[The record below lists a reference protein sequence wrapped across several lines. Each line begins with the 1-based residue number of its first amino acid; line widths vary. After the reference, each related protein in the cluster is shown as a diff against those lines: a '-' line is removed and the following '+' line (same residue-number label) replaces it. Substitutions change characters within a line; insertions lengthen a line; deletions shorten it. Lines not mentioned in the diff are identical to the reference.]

1 MDSKEGNSKR
11 GRKMKQNILANLP
24 KSTKYPI
31 TLSAVLALS
40 LYANAQAT
48 DITNS
53 VYELQGKQDESG
65 GTFSVGSTRTWSTA
79 GADFTQSY
87 KNGTLIFGNNSQS
100 PKTDSNIWFGGTDWQ
115 SGLVGYI
122 KTKFEA
128 KDIYLTG
135 TIGSGNAWATGGGA
149 ELKFDASN
157 SFKAESLDL
166 KFNHAGLQ
174 YSNFFVSA
182 TDINI
187 KNSQLNARSDG
198 FKMHLTSNSGDITFD
213 SSNANF
219 GGELVITSGKNINLT
234 GNSSLTSRGNV
245 IRLKAENGS
254 ITGNRNLSFS
264 SGTPI
269 YVGVIE
275 ILAKDKIE
283 LGTAKLQVNASA
295 LVGSMDGRIEVKSE
309 NGDITFDKLE
319 LVGNNGISAFGTYA
333 HIKAGGSISVKTKGA
348 IYSNRGIN
356 NSTDTAGRFT
366 TTIEAGKDIT
376 LNNTNISLLN
386 QLAGIGAPDSMKLI
400 AGGNLTHSGTISF
413 LTNQQT
419 WEGAMLDIS
428 GVKGSAKLGNI
439 IGSAFYLNAN
449 KTFSADSITINPRQT
464 NGGFY
469 GTGTQIWTKENGKYT
484 FKNINLGECG
494 LTPWGHCE
502 VANTA
507 RLSFFGTSGT
517 DTNSA
522 GGSGTNSF
530 VKGST
535 LTIEN
540 LSLGTMAG
548 LYASNIQTTNVK
560 NISMSNL
567 STAVFHN
574 LTLARF
580 NNKGELDE
588 NGQEYGHITMD
599 ATSQIQVKSRA
610 YETNTKP
617 TPGKVTLNVDASD
630 SKPFLSIAYAGKN
643 LENLNIQAGKTYRFI
658 DAGEIEYK
666 LKSGGSTDTFHC
678 TDNEEKCN
686 TIKDKINIYEGGSS
700 DSTKKL
706 GIFTGSSWTLEAN
719 YIRFEKVADYS
730 TIGIKA
736 VAIDYKNPYDI
747 DDIRYYIW
755 QKGGDE
761 AVERIGGISKG
772 AHNKQTTQTRTNIVL
787 KQVVM
792 KNDKDEDVT
801 VDVAVKETESV
812 YRVCKENGKC
822 EDYAEKRFDEKYMN
836 DERKTNL
843 TDADKVNA
851 VEKKVTHLES
861 DIFKWFN
868 VLVLETRGITQTMGD
883 MLNLS
888 LTEIERAAK
897 QLNNTLGQLVSTE
910 RKSNAATAV
919 RFASDLA
926 KAQRLVKLARI
937 DNDEQEYRFANLLSQ
952 KRYAASGGI
961 RSDAGGDFGFLY
973 KFSNRHEFYN
983 NLWANALGSATFTD
997 GGYGTLY
1004 GANVGYDRFV
1014 PVGEGGLIIGLVAS
1028 YGYGSYKA
1036 DLLKNQSHNVNAGI
1050 YSRSIFG
1057 NNEVDINISYTIGIN
1072 DETLDGRENEWLK
1085 VLNQNYSYNTHT
1097 INANASYGYIFSTQ
1111 SSGFVFKPSLGM
1123 SFYHIFTGGINPE
1136 EIMKADNSQTK
1147 INNLATNTQDVERD
1161 LIALN
1166 LSLETRQYLS
1176 KGSYWFV
1183 NVGAQRDMFISGSN
1197 IYQVI
1202 FAGVKDAYDSIP
1214 YTKSDNLNTFA
1225 LASAGGEVQLGR
1237 RMFVNFSLG
1246 GKYGLS
1252 YKDIGVQA
1260 NLGSRIVF

>member
-1 MDSKEGNSKR
+1 
-11 GRKMKQNILANLP
+11 MKQNILANLS
-24 KSTKYPI
+24 KSTKSPI

-53 VYELQGKQDESG
+53 VYELQGKQDESS

-87 KNGTLIFGNNSQS
+87 KNGTLIFGNTSQS

-135 TIGSGNAWATGGGA
+135 TIGAGNAWSTGGGA

-182 TDINI
+182 KDINI

-198 FKMHLTSNSGDITFD
+198 FKMHLTSSGGDITFD
-213 SSNANF
+213 NSNANF

-254 ITGNRNLSFS
+254 ITGNGNLSFS

-309 NGDITFDKLE
+309 QGDITFDKLE

-333 HIKAGGSISVKTKGA
+333 HIKAGGSISVNTNGA

-376 LNNTNISLLN
+376 LNNTDIFLLN

-400 AGGNLTHSGTISF
+400 AGGSLTHSGTISF

-469 GTGTQIWTKENGKYT
+469 GTGTQIWTKENGSYT
-484 FKNINLGECG
+484 FKDINLGECG

-507 RLSFFGTSGT
+507 RLSFFGTNGT
-517 DTNSA
+517 DTNGA

-574 LTLARF
+574 LTL
-580 NNKGELDE
+580 
-588 NGQEYGHITMD
+588 QEGGHITMD

-610 YETNTKP
+610 YEANATP
-617 TPGKVTLNVDASD
+617 TLGKVTLNVSNTQDN
-630 SKPFLSIAYAGKN
+630 KPFLSIAYAGKN

-678 TDNEEKCN
+678 TDNKEKCN
-686 TIKDKINIYEGGSS
+686 TIKNMVGVYAGGA
-700 DSTKKL
+700 DSTRLDVGFGEDGILRSASL
-706 GIFTGSSWTLEAN
+706 GLQ
-719 YIRFEKVADYS
+719 FEKVADYS

-736 VAIDYKNPYDI
+736 TAIDYKNPYDI

-772 AHNKQTTQTRTNIVL
+772 AHTTQTTQTRLNSTISQNKDSQEITT
-787 KQVVM
+787 
-792 KNDKDEDVT
+792 NDKIYT
-801 VDVAVKETESV
+801 I
-812 YRVCKENGKC
+812 NGKGDFTQS
-822 EDYAEKRFDEKYMN
+822 ELSSNTTLTEAEKKS
-836 DERKTNL
+836 
-843 TDADKVNA
+843 A
-851 VEKKVTHLES
+851 VEKKVTHIES

-868 VLVLETRGITQTMGD
+868 VLALHQRGVAWTAVNVIDRDLGFFEDT
-883 MLNLS
+883 
-888 LTEIERAAK
+888 AK
-897 QLNNTLGQLVSTE
+897 QLENTLGQLVSTE

-1014 PVGEGGLIIGLVAS
+1014 PVGDGGLIVGLVAS

-1050 YSRSIFG
+1050 YSRSIFA
-1057 NNEVDINISYTIGIN
+1057 NNEIDINVGYTIGMN
-1072 DETLDGRENEWLK
+1072 SEDLYTRSNVWLSSLDQSYK
-1085 VLNQNYSYNTHT
+1085 YNTHT

-1123 SFYHIFTGGINPE
+1123 SFYHIFTGALEADSKQIPS
-1136 EIMKADNSQTK
+1136 ADNPNAPAQ
-1147 INNLATNTQDVERD
+1147 NLAVQSPEISRN
-1161 LIALN
+1161 LFALN
-1166 LSLETRQYLS
+1166 LALETRQYLS

-1183 NVGAQRDMFISGSN
+1183 NVGAQRDMFITGGD
-1197 IYQVI
+1197 ILQVR
-1202 FAGVKDAYDSIP
+1202 FVGEESLNYK
-1214 YTKSDNLNTFA
+1214 KSDNLNTFA

>member
-1 MDSKEGNSKR
+1 
-11 GRKMKQNILANLP
+11 MKQTIQLRQSNLP
-24 KSTKYPI
+24 KSIKSPI
-31 TLSAVLALS
+31 TLSVALALT

-53 VYELQGKQDESG
+53 VYELQGKQDESS
-65 GTFSVGSTRTWSTA
+65 GTFSVASTRTWSTA

-87 KNGTLIFGNNSQS
+87 KNGTLIFGNTSQS
-100 PKTDSNIWFGGTDWQ
+100 PKTDSNIWFGGTGWQ

-182 TDINI
+182 KDINI

-198 FKMHLTSNSGDITFD
+198 FKMHLTSSSGDINFD
-213 SSNANF
+213 TSNANF

-254 ITGNRNLSFS
+254 ITGNGNLFFS

-283 LGTAKLQVNASA
+283 LGTAELQVNASA

-309 NGDITFDKLE
+309 QGDITFDKLK

-333 HIKAGGSISVKTKGA
+333 HIKAGGSISVKTEGA

-366 TTIEAGKDIT
+366 TTIEAGKDIN
-376 LNNTNISLLN
+376 LNNTNIFLLN

-400 AGGNLTHSGTISF
+400 AGGSLTHSGTISF
-413 LTNQQT
+413 LTKQQT

-449 KTFSADSITINPRQT
+449 KNFSADSITIDARQT

-469 GTGTQIWTKENGKYT
+469 GTGTQIWTKEDGKYT
-484 FKNINLGECG
+484 FRDINLSECG

-517 DTNSA
+517 DTNGA

-535 LTIEN
+535 LTMEN
-540 LSLGTMAG
+540 LNLGTMAG

-574 LTLARF
+574 LTL
-580 NNKGELDE
+580 
-588 NGQEYGHITMD
+588 QEGGHITMD

-610 YETNTKP
+610 YETNATP
-617 TPGKVTLNVDASD
+617 TLGKVTLNVDNASN

-666 LKSGGSTDTFHC
+666 LKSGNSTETFHC
-678 TDNEEKCN
+678 SENKEKCN
-686 TIKDKINIYEGGSS
+686 TIKNMIGVYADGA
-700 DSTKKL
+700 DSTRLDVGFGEDGILRSATL
-706 GIFTGSSWTLEAN
+706 GLQ
-719 YIRFEKVADYS
+719 FEKIADYS

-736 VAIDYKNPYDI
+736 TAIDYKNPYDI

-772 AHNKQTTQTRTNIVL
+772 AHTTQTTQTRLSSTTAQNKDSQETTI
-787 KQVVM
+787 
-792 KNDKDEDVT
+792 NDKIYT
-801 VDVAVKETESV
+801 IS
-812 YRVCKENGKC
+812 GKGDFTQS
-822 EDYAEKRFDEKYMN
+822 ELSSN
-836 DERKTNL
+836 TNL
-843 TDADKVNA
+843 TEAEKKSA

-868 VLVLETRGITQTMGD
+868 VLALHQKGVAWTAVNVINE
-883 MLNLS
+883 S
-888 LTEIERAAK
+888 LGFFEDTAK
-897 QLNNTLGQLVSTE
+897 QLENTLGQLVSTE

-1014 PVGEGGLIIGLVAS
+1014 PVGDGGLIVGLVAS

-1050 YSRSIFG
+1050 YSRSIFA
-1057 NNEVDINISYTIGIN
+1057 NNEIDINVGYTIGMNSEDLYTRNNIWLSS
-1072 DETLDGRENEWLK
+1072 LDQSYK
-1085 VLNQNYSYNTHT
+1085 YNTHT

-1123 SFYHIFTGGINPE
+1123 SFYHIFTGALE
-1136 EIMKADNSQTK
+1136 ADSKQVASADNPNAPAQ
-1147 INNLATNTQDVERD
+1147 NLAVQSPEISRN
-1161 LIALN
+1161 LFALN
-1166 LSLETRQYLS
+1166 LALETRQYLS

-1183 NVGAQRDMFISGSN
+1183 NVGAQRDMFITGGDVL
-1197 IYQVI
+1197 QVR
-1202 FAGVKDAYDSIP
+1202 FVGEDSLN
-1214 YTKSDNLNTFA
+1214 YRKSDNLNTFA

>member
-1 MDSKEGNSKR
+1 
-11 GRKMKQNILANLP
+11 MKQNILANLS
-24 KSTKYPI
+24 KSTKSPI

-53 VYELQGKQDESG
+53 VYELQGKQDESS

-87 KNGTLIFGNNSQS
+87 KNGTLIFGNTSQS

-135 TIGSGNAWATGGGA
+135 TIGAGNAWSTGGGA

-182 TDINI
+182 KDINI

-198 FKMHLTSNSGDITFD
+198 FKMHLTSSGGDITFD
-213 SSNANF
+213 NSNANF

-254 ITGNRNLSFS
+254 ITGNGNLSFS

-309 NGDITFDKLE
+309 QGDITFDKLE

-333 HIKAGGSISVKTKGA
+333 HIKAGGSISVNTNGA

-376 LNNTNISLLN
+376 LNNTDIFLLN

-400 AGGNLTHSGTISF
+400 AGGSLTHSGTISF

-469 GTGTQIWTKENGKYT
+469 GTGTQIWTKENGSYT
-484 FKNINLGECG
+484 FKDINLGECG

-507 RLSFFGTSGT
+507 RLSFFGTNGT
-517 DTNSA
+517 DTNGA

-574 LTLARF
+574 LTL
-580 NNKGELDE
+580 
-588 NGQEYGHITMD
+588 QEGGHITMD

-610 YETNTKP
+610 YETNITP

-666 LKSGGSTDTFHC
+666 LKSGGNTETFHC
-678 TDNEEKCN
+678 TDNKEKCN
-686 TIKDKINIYEGGSS
+686 TIKNMVGVYAGGA
-700 DSTKKL
+700 DSTRLDVGFGEDGILRSASL
-706 GIFTGSSWTLEAN
+706 GLQ
-719 YIRFEKVADYS
+719 FEKVADYS

-736 VAIDYKNPYDI
+736 TAIDYKNPYDI

-772 AHNKQTTQTRTNIVL
+772 AHTTQTTQTRLNSTISQNKDSQEITT
-787 KQVVM
+787 
-792 KNDKDEDVT
+792 NDKIYT
-801 VDVAVKETESV
+801 I
-812 YRVCKENGKC
+812 NGKGDFTQS
-822 EDYAEKRFDEKYMN
+822 ELSSNTTLTEAEKKS
-836 DERKTNL
+836 
-843 TDADKVNA
+843 A
-851 VEKKVTHLES
+851 VEKKVTHIES

-868 VLVLETRGITQTMGD
+868 VLALHQRGVAWTAVNVINEDLGFFEDT
-883 MLNLS
+883 
-888 LTEIERAAK
+888 AK
-897 QLNNTLGQLVSTE
+897 QLENTLGQLVSTE

-1014 PVGEGGLIIGLVAS
+1014 PVGEGGLIVGLVAS

-1050 YSRSIFG
+1050 YSRSIFA
-1057 NNEVDINISYTIGIN
+1057 NNEIDINVGYTIGMN
-1072 DETLDGRENEWLK
+1072 SEDLYTRNNVWLSSLDQSYK
-1085 VLNQNYSYNTHT
+1085 YNTHT

-1123 SFYHIFTGGINPE
+1123 SFYHIFTGALEADSKQIPS
-1136 EIMKADNSQTK
+1136 ADNPNAPAQ
-1147 INNLATNTQDVERD
+1147 NLAVQSPEISRN
-1161 LIALN
+1161 LFALN
-1166 LSLETRQYLS
+1166 LALETRQYLS

-1183 NVGAQRDMFISGSN
+1183 NVGAQRDMFITGGD
-1197 IYQVI
+1197 ILQVR
-1202 FAGVKDAYDSIP
+1202 FVGEESLNYK
-1214 YTKSDNLNTFA
+1214 KSDNLNTFA

>member
-1 MDSKEGNSKR
+1 
-11 GRKMKQNILANLP
+11 MKQTIQLRQSNLP
-24 KSTKYPI
+24 KSIKSPI
-31 TLSAVLALS
+31 TLSVALALT

-53 VYELQGKQDESG
+53 VYELQGKQDESS
-65 GTFSVGSTRTWSTA
+65 GTFSVASTRTWSTA

-87 KNGTLIFGNNSQS
+87 KNGTLIFGNTSQS
-100 PKTDSNIWFGGTDWQ
+100 PKTDSNIWFGGTGWQ

-182 TDINI
+182 KDINI

-198 FKMHLTSNSGDITFD
+198 FKMHLTSSSGDINFD
-213 SSNANF
+213 TSNANF

-254 ITGNRNLSFS
+254 ITGNGNLFFS

-283 LGTAKLQVNASA
+283 LGTAELQVNASA

-309 NGDITFDKLE
+309 QGDITFDKLK

-333 HIKAGGSISVKTKGA
+333 HIKAGGSISVKTEGA

-366 TTIEAGKDIT
+366 TTIEAGKDIN
-376 LNNTNISLLN
+376 LNNTNIFLLN

-400 AGGNLTHSGTISF
+400 AGGSLTHSGTISF
-413 LTNQQT
+413 LTKQQT

-449 KTFSADSITINPRQT
+449 KNFSADSITIDARQT

-469 GTGTQIWTKENGKYT
+469 GTGTQIWTKEDGKYT
-484 FKNINLGECG
+484 FRDINLSECG

-517 DTNSA
+517 DTNGA

-540 LSLGTMAG
+540 LNLGTMAG

-574 LTLARF
+574 LTL
-580 NNKGELDE
+580 
-588 NGQEYGHITMD
+588 QEGGHITMD

-610 YETNTKP
+610 YETNATP
-617 TPGKVTLNVDASD
+617 TLGKVTLNVDNASN

-666 LKSGGSTDTFHC
+666 LKSGNSTETFHC
-678 TDNEEKCN
+678 SENKEKCN
-686 TIKDKINIYEGGSS
+686 TIKNMIGVYADGA
-700 DSTKKL
+700 DSTRLDVGFGEDGILRSATL
-706 GIFTGSSWTLEAN
+706 GLQ
-719 YIRFEKVADYS
+719 FEKIADYS

-736 VAIDYKNPYDI
+736 TAIDYKNPYDI

-772 AHNKQTTQTRTNIVL
+772 AHTTQTTQTRLSSTTAQNKDSQETTI
-787 KQVVM
+787 
-792 KNDKDEDVT
+792 NDKIYT
-801 VDVAVKETESV
+801 IS
-812 YRVCKENGKC
+812 GKGDFTQS
-822 EDYAEKRFDEKYMN
+822 ELSSN
-836 DERKTNL
+836 TNL
-843 TDADKVNA
+843 TEAEKKSA

-868 VLVLETRGITQTMGD
+868 VLALHQKGVAWTAVNVINE
-883 MLNLS
+883 S
-888 LTEIERAAK
+888 LGFFEDTAK
-897 QLNNTLGQLVSTE
+897 QLENTLGQLVSTE

-1014 PVGEGGLIIGLVAS
+1014 PVGDGGLIVGLVAS

-1050 YSRSIFG
+1050 YSRSIFA
-1057 NNEVDINISYTIGIN
+1057 NNEIDINVGYTIGMNSEDLYTRNNIWLSS
-1072 DETLDGRENEWLK
+1072 LDQSYK
-1085 VLNQNYSYNTHT
+1085 YNTHT

-1123 SFYHIFTGGINPE
+1123 SFYHIFTGALE
-1136 EIMKADNSQTK
+1136 ADSKQVASADNPNAPAQ
-1147 INNLATNTQDVERD
+1147 NLAVQSPEISRN
-1161 LIALN
+1161 LFALN
-1166 LSLETRQYLS
+1166 LALETRQYLS

-1183 NVGAQRDMFISGSN
+1183 NVGAQRDMFITGGDVL
-1197 IYQVI
+1197 QVR
-1202 FAGVKDAYDSIP
+1202 FVGEDSLN
-1214 YTKSDNLNTFA
+1214 YRKSDNLNTFA

>member
-1 MDSKEGNSKR
+1 
-11 GRKMKQNILANLP
+11 MKQNILANLP
-24 KSTKYPI
+24 KSTKSPI

-53 VYELQGKQDESG
+53 VYELQGKQDESS

-87 KNGTLIFGNNSQS
+87 KNGTLIFGNTSQS

-135 TIGSGNAWATGGGA
+135 TIGAGNAWSTGGGA

-182 TDINI
+182 KDINI

-198 FKMHLTSNSGDITFD
+198 FKMHLTSSGGDITFD
-213 SSNANF
+213 NSNANF

-254 ITGNRNLSFS
+254 ITGNGNLSFS

-309 NGDITFDKLE
+309 QGDITFDKLE

-333 HIKAGGSISVKTKGA
+333 HIKAGGSISVNTNGA

-376 LNNTNISLLN
+376 LNNTDIFLLN

-400 AGGNLTHSGTISF
+400 AGGSLTHSGTISF

-469 GTGTQIWTKENGKYT
+469 GTGTQIWTKENGSYT
-484 FKNINLGECG
+484 FKDINLGECG

-507 RLSFFGTSGT
+507 RLSFFGTNGT
-517 DTNSA
+517 DTNGA

-574 LTLARF
+574 LTL
-580 NNKGELDE
+580 
-588 NGQEYGHITMD
+588 QEGGHITMD

-610 YETNTKP
+610 YEANATP
-617 TPGKVTLNVDASD
+617 TLGKVTLNVSNTQDN
-630 SKPFLSIAYAGKN
+630 KPFLSIAYAGKN

-678 TDNEEKCN
+678 TDNKEKCN
-686 TIKDKINIYEGGSS
+686 TIKNMVGVYAGGA
-700 DSTKKL
+700 DSTRLDVGFGEDGILRSASL
-706 GIFTGSSWTLEAN
+706 GLQ
-719 YIRFEKVADYS
+719 FEKVADYS

-736 VAIDYKNPYDI
+736 TAIDYKNPYDI

-772 AHNKQTTQTRTNIVL
+772 AHTTQTTQTRLNSTISQNKDSQEITT
-787 KQVVM
+787 
-792 KNDKDEDVT
+792 NDKIYT
-801 VDVAVKETESV
+801 I
-812 YRVCKENGKC
+812 NGKGDFTQS
-822 EDYAEKRFDEKYMN
+822 ELSSNTTLTEAEKKS
-836 DERKTNL
+836 
-843 TDADKVNA
+843 A
-851 VEKKVTHLES
+851 VEKKVTHIES

-868 VLVLETRGITQTMGD
+868 VLALHQRGVAWTAVNVIDRDLGFFEDT
-883 MLNLS
+883 
-888 LTEIERAAK
+888 AK
-897 QLNNTLGQLVSTE
+897 QLENTLGQLVSTE

-1014 PVGEGGLIIGLVAS
+1014 PVGDGGLIVGLVAS

-1050 YSRSIFG
+1050 YSRSIFA
-1057 NNEVDINISYTIGIN
+1057 NNEIDINVGYTIGMN
-1072 DETLDGRENEWLK
+1072 SEDLYTRNNVWLSSLDQSYK
-1085 VLNQNYSYNTHT
+1085 YNTHT

-1123 SFYHIFTGGINPE
+1123 SFYHIFTGALEADSKQIPS
-1136 EIMKADNSQTK
+1136 ADNPNAPAQ
-1147 INNLATNTQDVERD
+1147 NLAVQSPEISRN
-1161 LIALN
+1161 LFALN
-1166 LSLETRQYLS
+1166 LALETRQYLS

-1183 NVGAQRDMFISGSN
+1183 NVGAQRDMFITGGD
-1197 IYQVI
+1197 ILQVR
-1202 FAGVKDAYDSIP
+1202 FVGEESLNYK
-1214 YTKSDNLNTFA
+1214 KSDNLNTFA

>member
-1 MDSKEGNSKR
+1 
-11 GRKMKQNILANLP
+11 MKQTILAKLPNLS

-40 LYANAQAT
+40 LCANAQAT

-53 VYELQGKQDESG
+53 VYELQNKSNESS

-87 KNGTLIFGNNSQS
+87 KNGTLIFGNTSQS

-135 TIGSGNAWATGGGA
+135 TIGAGNAWATGGGA
-149 ELKFDASN
+149 ELNFNASN

-182 TDINI
+182 NDINI

-198 FKMHLTSNSGDITFD
+198 FKMHLSSSGGDITFD

-245 IRLKAENGS
+245 IRLKAQNGS
-254 ITGNRNLSFS
+254 ITGNGNLDFS

-283 LGTAKLQVNASA
+283 LGTAKLQVNASS

-309 NGDITFDKLE
+309 NGDIIFDKLE

-333 HIKAGGSISVKTKGA
+333 HIKAGGSISVKTNGA
-348 IYSNRGIN
+348 IYSNRGLN

-376 LNNTNISLLN
+376 LNNTDIFLLN

-400 AGGNLTHSGTISF
+400 AGGSLTHSGTISF

-449 KTFSADSITINPRQT
+449 KTLSADSITINARQT

-469 GTGTQIWTKENGKYT
+469 GTGTQIWTKEGGSYT
-484 FKNINLGECG
+484 FTNINLGECG
-494 LTPWGHCE
+494 LTPWNHCE
-502 VANTA
+502 IANTA

-517 DTNSA
+517 DTNGA

-548 LYASNIQTTNVK
+548 LYASNIQTTNIK

-574 LTLARF
+574 LTL
-580 NNKGELDE
+580 
-588 NGQEYGHITMD
+588 QEGGHITMD

-610 YETNTKP
+610 YEANATP

-630 SKPFLSIAYAGKN
+630 SKPFLSIAYAGSN

-666 LKSGGSTDTFHC
+666 LKSGSGGSGGGGDTPFHC
-678 TDNEEKCN
+678 GNGNDTTKCD

-700 DSTKKL
+700 DSANAL
-706 GIFTGSSWTLEAN
+706 GVFKGSNWTLEAN

-761 AVERIGGISKG
+761 AVAKIGGISKG
-772 AHNKQTTQTRTNIVL
+772 AHNKQTIQTRTNIIVE
-787 KQVVM
+787 
-792 KNDKDEDVT
+792 KNDKGEDI
-801 VDVAVKETESV
+801 AVKKTENV
-812 YRVCKENGKC
+812 YRVCKEGKC
-822 EDYAEKRFDEKYMN
+822 EDYANSRFNETYMN
-836 DERKTNL
+836 GERKTEL
-843 TDADKVNA
+843 EETDKVNA

-868 VLVLETRGITQTMGD
+868 VLALETRGITQTMGD

-888 LTEIERAAK
+888 LNEIERAAK

-1014 PVGEGGLIIGLVAS
+1014 PVGEGGLIVGLVAS

-1057 NNEVDINISYTIGIN
+1057 NNEVDINVSYTIGIN

-1202 FAGVKDAYDSIP
+1202 FAGVKDSYDSIP

>member
-1 MDSKEGNSKR
+1 
-11 GRKMKQNILANLP
+11 
-24 KSTKYPI
+24 
-31 TLSAVLALS
+31 
-40 LYANAQAT
+40 
-48 DITNS
+48 
-53 VYELQGKQDESG
+53 
-65 GTFSVGSTRTWSTA
+65 
-79 GADFTQSY
+79 
-87 KNGTLIFGNNSQS
+87 
-100 PKTDSNIWFGGTDWQ
+100 
-115 SGLVGYI
+115 
-122 KTKFEA
+122 
-128 KDIYLTG
+128 
-135 TIGSGNAWATGGGA
+135 
-149 ELKFDASN
+149 
-157 SFKAESLDL
+157 
-166 KFNHAGLQ
+166 
-174 YSNFFVSA
+174 
-182 TDINI
+182 
-187 KNSQLNARSDG
+187 
-198 FKMHLTSNSGDITFD
+198 
-213 SSNANF
+213 
-219 GGELVITSGKNINLT
+219 
-234 GNSSLTSRGNV
+234 
-245 IRLKAENGS
+245 
-254 ITGNRNLSFS
+254 
-264 SGTPI
+264 
-269 YVGVIE
+269 
-275 ILAKDKIE
+275 
-283 LGTAKLQVNASA
+283 
-295 LVGSMDGRIEVKSE
+295 
-309 NGDITFDKLE
+309 
-319 LVGNNGISAFGTYA
+319 
-333 HIKAGGSISVKTKGA
+333 
-348 IYSNRGIN
+348 
-356 NSTDTAGRFT
+356 
-366 TTIEAGKDIT
+366 
-376 LNNTNISLLN
+376 
-386 QLAGIGAPDSMKLI
+386 
-400 AGGNLTHSGTISF
+400 
-413 LTNQQT
+413 
-419 WEGAMLDIS
+419 MLDIS

-469 GTGTQIWTKENGKYT
+469 GTGTQIWTKENGSYT
-484 FKNINLGECG
+484 FTNINLKECG

-517 DTNSA
+517 DTNGA

-574 LTLARF
+574 LTL
-580 NNKGELDE
+580 
-588 NGQEYGHITMD
+588 QEGGHITMD

-610 YETNTKP
+610 YETNTTP
-617 TPGKVTLNVDASD
+617 TPGKVTLNVSNTQDN
-630 SKPFLSIAYAGKN
+630 KPFLSIAYAGKN

-666 LKSGGSTDTFHC
+666 LKSGGNTETFHC
-678 TDNEEKCN
+678 TDNKEKCDI
-686 TIKDKINIYEGGSS
+686 IKDKIVIYEDGS
-700 DSTKKL
+700 DSTNKL
-706 GIFTGSSWTLEAN
+706 GVFTGSNWTLEAN

-761 AVERIGGISKG
+761 AVAKIGGISKG

-822 EDYAEKRFDEKYMN
+822 EDYAEKRFEEKYMN
-836 DERKTNL
+836 GERKTDL
-843 TDADKVNA
+843 TVADKVNA

-888 LTEIERAAK
+888 LNEIERAAK

-1057 NNEVDINISYTIGIN
+1057 NNEVDINVSYTIGIN

-1123 SFYHIFTGGINPE
+1123 SFYHIFTGALDADS
-1136 EIMKADNSQTK
+1136 KQVLSADNPNAPAQ
-1147 INNLATNTQDVERD
+1147 NLAVQSPEVSRN
-1161 LIALN
+1161 LFALN
-1166 LSLETRQYLS
+1166 LALETRQYLS

-1183 NVGAQRDMFISGSN
+1183 NVGAQRDMFITGGDVL
-1197 IYQVI
+1197 QVR
-1202 FAGVKDAYDSIP
+1202 FVGEESLNYK
-1214 YTKSDNLNTFA
+1214 KSDNLNTFA

>member
-1 MDSKEGNSKR
+1 
-11 GRKMKQNILANLP
+11 MKQNLSQNLS
-24 KSTKYPI
+24 KSTI

-40 LYANAQAT
+40 LYANMPAQAT
-48 DITNS
+48 DITDS
-53 VYELQGKQDESG
+53 VYNLKNENKTEG

-87 KNGTLIFGNNSQS
+87 KNGTLIFGNTSQA
-100 PKTDSNIWFGGTDWQ
+100 PKQDSTIWFGGEGWQ

-135 TIGSGNAWATGGGA
+135 SIGAGNAWATGGGA
-149 ELKFDASN
+149 ELKFEASN
-157 SFKAESLDL
+157 SFKAELLDL

-174 YSNFFVSA
+174 YSNFFVNA
-182 TDINI
+182 KDISI

-198 FKMHLTSNSGDITFD
+198 FKMELNSSGGDITFD
-213 SSNANF
+213 TSNANF
-219 GGELVITSGKNINLT
+219 GGRLELTSAKNINLT
-234 GNSSLTSRGNV
+234 GNSSLTSRGNE

-254 ITGNRNLSFS
+254 ITGNGNLVFS

-283 LGTAKLQVNASA
+283 LSSAKLQVNASS
-295 LVGSMDGRIEVKSE
+295 LVGSMQGRIEVKSE
-309 NGDITFDKLE
+309 SGDITFDKLE

-333 HIKAGGSISVKTKGA
+333 HIKAGGSINVKTGGA

-376 LNNTNISLLN
+376 LNKTDIFLLN

-400 AGGNLTHSGTISF
+400 AGGNLTHSGTITF
-413 LTNQQT
+413 LTKQQT

-428 GVKGSAKLGNI
+428 GVKGKAKLGNI
-439 IGSAFYLNAN
+439 VGSAFYLNAN
-449 KTFSADSITINPRQT
+449 KDLSADSITINPRQT

-469 GTGTQIWTKENGKYT
+469 GTGTQIWTKEGGKYT
-484 FKNINLGECG
+484 FTNVNLGECG
-494 LTPWGHCE
+494 LTPWKHCE

-507 RLSFFGTSGT
+507 RLSFFGTNGVDSNG
-517 DTNSA
+517 A

-530 VKGST
+530 VKNST

-540 LSLGTMAG
+540 LNLGTMAG
-548 LYASNIQTTNVK
+548 LYASNIQNTNVK
-560 NISMSNL
+560 NINMSNL

-574 LTLARF
+574 LTL
-580 NNKGELDE
+580 
-588 NGQEYGHITMD
+588 QEGGHISMD

-610 YETNTKP
+610 YEPNT
-617 TPGKVTLNVDASD
+617 TPILGKVTLNVEATTEN
-630 SKPFLSIAYAGKN
+630 KPFLSIAYAGKN

-666 LKSGGSTDTFHC
+666 LKSTANTDTFHC
-678 TDNEEKCN
+678 TDNKEKCN
-686 TIKDKINIYEGGSS
+686 TIKNMVGVYAGGA
-700 DSTKKL
+700 DSTRLDVGFGEDGILKNVEL
-706 GIFTGSSWTLEAN
+706 GLQ
-719 YIRFEKVADYS
+719 FEKVADYS

-736 VAIDYKNPYDI
+736 TAIDYKNPYDI

-761 AVERIGGISKG
+761 AVAEIGGISKG
-772 AHNKQTTQTRTNIVL
+772 AHTEQTTQTRLNTTDAQKDSKQTTTNEKIY
-787 KQVVM
+787 
-792 KNDKDEDVT
+792 T
-801 VDVAVKETESV
+801 VS
-812 YRVCKENGKC
+812 GKG
-822 EDYAEKRFDEKYMN
+822 DFTQAELSSN
-836 DERKTNL
+836 TSL
-843 TDADKVNA
+843 TDAQKASA
-851 VEKKVTHLES
+851 VEKKVIHLES

-868 VLVLETRGITQTMGD
+868 VLALHQKGVAWTASN
-883 MLNLS
+883 MLDKGLGFFKD
-888 LTEIERAAK
+888 TAK

-937 DNDEQEYRFANLLSQ
+937 NNDEQEYRFANLLSQ

-961 RSDAGGDFGFLY
+961 KSDAGGDFGFLY

-1004 GANVGYDRFV
+1004 GANAGYDRFI
-1014 PVGEGGLIIGLVAS
+1014 PVGDGGLIVGLVAS
-1028 YGYGSYKA
+1028 YGYGNYKA

-1050 YSRSIFG
+1050 YTRSIFA
-1057 NNEVDINISYTIGIN
+1057 NNEIDINVGYTIGMN
-1072 DETLDGRENEWLK
+1072 SEDLYTRDNVWLSSLDQSYK
-1085 VLNQNYSYNTHT
+1085 YNTHT

-1123 SFYHIFTGGINPE
+1123 SFYHIFTGALEADSKQIVS
-1136 EIMKADNSQTK
+1136 ADNP
-1147 INNLATNTQDVERD
+1147 NAPAHNLAVQSSDVSRD
-1161 LIALN
+1161 IFALN

-1183 NVGAQRDMFISGSN
+1183 NVGAQRDMFIIGGD
-1197 IYQVI
+1197 ILQVR
-1202 FAGVKDAYDSIP
+1202 FVGEESLNYK
-1214 YTKSDNLNTFA
+1214 KSDNLNT
-1225 LASAGGEVQLGR
+1225 LILGSAGGEVQLGR

-1246 GKYGLS
+1246 GKYGFG

-1260 NLGSRIVF
+1260 NLGSRVVF

>member
-1 MDSKEGNSKR
+1 
-11 GRKMKQNILANLP
+11 MKQNILANLS
-24 KSTKYPI
+24 KSTKSPI

-53 VYELQGKQDESG
+53 VYELQGKQDESS

-87 KNGTLIFGNNSQS
+87 KNGTLIFGNTSQS

-135 TIGSGNAWATGGGA
+135 TIGAGNAWSTGGGA

-182 TDINI
+182 KDINI

-198 FKMHLTSNSGDITFD
+198 FKMHLTSSGGDITFD
-213 SSNANF
+213 NSNANF

-254 ITGNRNLSFS
+254 ITGNGNLSFS

-309 NGDITFDKLE
+309 QGDITFDKLE

-333 HIKAGGSISVKTKGA
+333 HIKAGGSISVNTNGA

-376 LNNTNISLLN
+376 LNNTDIFLLN

-400 AGGNLTHSGTISF
+400 AGGSLTHSGTISF

-469 GTGTQIWTKENGKYT
+469 GTGTQIWTKENGSYT
-484 FKNINLGECG
+484 FKDINLGECG

-517 DTNSA
+517 DTNGA

-574 LTLARF
+574 LTL
-580 NNKGELDE
+580 
-588 NGQEYGHITMD
+588 QEGGHITMD

-610 YETNTKP
+610 YEANATP
-617 TPGKVTLNVDASD
+617 TLGKVTLNVDASD
-630 SKPFLSIAYAGKN
+630 SNKPFLSIAYAGSN

-678 TDNEEKCN
+678 TDNKEKCN
-686 TIKDKINIYEGGSS
+686 TIKNMVGVYAGGA
-700 DSTKKL
+700 DSTRLDVGFGEDGILRSAKL
-706 GIFTGSSWTLEAN
+706 GLQ
-719 YIRFEKVADYS
+719 FEKVADYS

-736 VAIDYKNPYDI
+736 TAIDYKNPYDI

-761 AVERIGGISKG
+761 AVAQIGGISKG
-772 AHNKQTTQTRTNIVL
+772 AYTEQTTQTRLSSTTTQKDSQETMI
-787 KQVVM
+787 
-792 KNDKDEDVT
+792 NDKIYT
-801 VDVAVKETESV
+801 IS
-812 YRVCKENGKC
+812 GKGDFTQS
-822 EDYAEKRFDEKYMN
+822 ELSSNTTLTGAEK
-836 DERKTNL
+836 
-843 TDADKVNA
+843 ASA

-868 VLVLETRGITQTMGD
+868 VLALHQKGVAWTAVNVIDRDLGFFEDT
-883 MLNLS
+883 
-888 LTEIERAAK
+888 AK

-952 KRYAASGGI
+952 KRYATSGGI

-1014 PVGEGGLIIGLVAS
+1014 PVGEGGLIVGLVAS

-1050 YSRSIFG
+1050 YSRSIFA
-1057 NNEVDINISYTIGIN
+1057 NNEIDINVGYTIGMN
-1072 DETLDGRENEWLK
+1072 SEDLYTRNNVWLSSLDQSYK
-1085 VLNQNYSYNTHT
+1085 YNTHT

-1123 SFYHIFTGGINPE
+1123 SFYHIFTGALDADSKQVPS
-1136 EIMKADNSQTK
+1136 ADNPNAPAQ
-1147 INNLATNTQDVERD
+1147 NLAVQSPEVSRN
-1161 LIALN
+1161 LFALN
-1166 LSLETRQYLS
+1166 LALETRQYLS

-1183 NVGAQRDMFISGSN
+1183 NVGAQRDMFITGGDVL
-1197 IYQVI
+1197 QVR
-1202 FAGVKDAYDSIP
+1202 FVGEESLNYK
-1214 YTKSDNLNTFA
+1214 KSDNLNTFA

>member
-1 MDSKEGNSKR
+1 
-11 GRKMKQNILANLP
+11 MKQTILAKLPNLS
-24 KSTKYPI
+24 KSTKSPI

-40 LYANAQAT
+40 LYANVQAT

-53 VYELQGKQDESG
+53 VYELQNKSNESS

-87 KNGTLIFGNNSQS
+87 KNGTLIFGNTSQS

-135 TIGSGNAWATGGGA
+135 TIGAGNAWATGGGA
-149 ELKFDASN
+149 ELNFNASN

-182 TDINI
+182 KDINI

-198 FKMHLTSNSGDITFD
+198 FKMHLSSSSGDITFD

-245 IRLKAENGS
+245 IRLKAQNGS
-254 ITGNRNLSFS
+254 ITGNGNLDFS

-283 LGTAKLQVNASA
+283 LGTAKLQVNASS

-333 HIKAGGSISVKTKGA
+333 HIKAGGSIEVKTNGA
-348 IYSNRGIN
+348 IYSNRGLN

-376 LNNTNISLLN
+376 LNNTDIFLLN

-449 KTFSADSITINPRQT
+449 KNLTADSITINARQT

-469 GTGTQIWTKENGKYT
+469 GTGTQIWTKEGGSYT
-484 FKNINLGECG
+484 FKDINLGECG

-502 VANTA
+502 IANTA

-517 DTNSA
+517 DSA

-574 LTLARF
+574 LTL
-580 NNKGELDE
+580 
-588 NGQEYGHITMD
+588 QEGGHITMD

-610 YETNTKP
+610 YEANATP
-617 TPGKVTLNVDASD
+617 TLGKVTLNVDASD
-630 SKPFLSIAYAGKN
+630 SKPFLSIAYAGSN
-643 LENLNIQAGKTYRFI
+643 LENLNIQAGKTYRFV

-666 LKSGGSTDTFHC
+666 LKSGGSTQTFHC
-678 TDNEEKCN
+678 TGNKEKCN
-686 TIKDKINIYEGGSS
+686 TIKNMVGVYAGGA
-700 DSTKKL
+700 DSTRLDVGFGEDGILRSAKL
-706 GIFTGSSWTLEAN
+706 GLQ
-719 YIRFEKVADYS
+719 FEKVADYS

-736 VAIDYKNPYDI
+736 TAIDYKNPYDI

-761 AVERIGGISKG
+761 AVAQIGGISKG
-772 AHNKQTTQTRTNIVL
+772 AHTEQTTQTRLSSTTTQKDSQETMI
-787 KQVVM
+787 
-792 KNDKDEDVT
+792 NDKIYTISGKGDFTQSELSSNTSLT
-801 VDVAVKETESV
+801 V
-812 YRVCKENGKC
+812 
-822 EDYAEKRFDEKYMN
+822 AEK
-836 DERKTNL
+836 
-843 TDADKVNA
+843 ASA
-851 VEKKVTHLES
+851 VEKKVPPIES

-868 VLVLETRGITQTMGD
+868 VLALHQKGVAWTAVNVIDRDLGFFEDT
-883 MLNLS
+883 
-888 LTEIERAAK
+888 AK

-1004 GANVGYDRFV
+1004 GANVGYDRFI
-1014 PVGEGGLIIGLVAS
+1014 PVGDGGLIVGLVAS

-1050 YSRSIFG
+1050 YSRSIFA
-1057 NNEVDINISYTIGIN
+1057 NNEIDINVGYTIGMN
-1072 DETLDGRENEWLK
+1072 SEDLYTRNNVWLSSLDQSYK
-1085 VLNQNYSYNTHT
+1085 YNTHT

-1123 SFYHIFTGGINPE
+1123 SFYHIFTGALDADSKQIAS
-1136 EIMKADNSQTK
+1136 ADNPNAPAQ
-1147 INNLATNTQDVERD
+1147 NLAVQSPEVSRN
-1161 LIALN
+1161 LFALN
-1166 LSLETRQYLS
+1166 LALETRQYLS

-1183 NVGAQRDMFISGSN
+1183 NVGAQRDMFITGGDVL
-1197 IYQVI
+1197 QVR
-1202 FAGVKDAYDSIP
+1202 FVGEESLNYK
-1214 YTKSDNLNTFA
+1214 KSDNLNTFA

>member
-1 MDSKEGNSKR
+1 
-11 GRKMKQNILANLP
+11 MKNILTKLP
-24 KSTKYPI
+24 KSTKSPI

-40 LYANAQAT
+40 LYANALAT

-53 VYELQGKQDESG
+53 VYELQNKSDDSS
-65 GTFSVGSTRTWSTA
+65 GTFSVGNTRTWSTA

-87 KNGTLIFGNNSQS
+87 KNGTLIFGNTSQS
-100 PKTDSNIWFGGTDWQ
+100 PKKDSNIWFGGTDWQ

-128 KDIYLTG
+128 KDVYLTG
-135 TIGSGNAWATGGGA
+135 TIGAGNAWATGGGA
-149 ELKFDASN
+149 ELNFDASN

-166 KFNHAGLQ
+166 KFGHAGLQ
-174 YSNFFVSA
+174 YSNFFVNAKESISFKDSTLSA
-182 TDINI
+182 G
-187 KNSQLNARSDG
+187 SDG
-198 FKMHLTSNSGDITFD
+198 FKMHLTSTNGDISFNN
-213 SSNANF
+213 SNANF

-234 GNSSLTSRGNV
+234 GNSSLASRGNV
-245 IRLKAENGS
+245 IRLKAQNGS
-254 ITGNRNLSFS
+254 ITGNGNLNFS

-283 LGTAKLQVNASA
+283 LGTTKLQVNASS

-333 HIKAGGSISVKTKGA
+333 HIKAGGSISVKTNGA
-348 IYSNRGIN
+348 IYSNRGLN

-376 LNNTNISLLN
+376 LNNTDIFLLN

-400 AGGNLTHSGTISF
+400 AGGSLTHSGTISF

-449 KTFSADSITINPRQT
+449 KTLSADSITINARQT

-469 GTGTQIWTKENGKYT
+469 GTGTQIWTKESGKYT
-484 FKNINLGECG
+484 FKEVKLGECG

-502 VANTA
+502 IANTA

-517 DTNSA
+517 DTNGA

-574 LTLARF
+574 LIL
-580 NNKGELDE
+580 
-588 NGQEYGHITMD
+588 QEGGHITMD

-610 YETNTKP
+610 YEANATP
-617 TPGKVTLNVDASD
+617 TLGKVTLNVDASD
-630 SKPFLSIAYAGKN
+630 NKPFLSIAYAGSN
-643 LENLNIQAGKTYRFI
+643 LENLNIQAGKTYRFV

-666 LKSGGSTDTFHC
+666 LKSGGSTETFHC
-678 TDNEEKCN
+678 TDNKEKCN
-686 TIKDKINIYEGGSS
+686 TIKNKVGVYAGGA
-700 DSTKKL
+700 DSTRLDVGFGEDGILRSKEL
-706 GIFTGSSWTLEAN
+706 GLQ
-719 YIRFEKVADYS
+719 FEKVADYS

-736 VAIDYKNPYDI
+736 TAIDYKNPYDI

-761 AVERIGGISKG
+761 AVAKIGGISKG
-772 AHNKQTTQTRTNIVL
+772 AHTEQTTQTRLSSTTAQKDSQETMI
-787 KQVVM
+787 
-792 KNDKDEDVT
+792 NDKIYTISGKGDI
-801 VDVAVKETESV
+801 TES
-812 YRVCKENGKC
+812 ELSSLT
-822 EDYAEKRFDEKYMN
+822 EAEK
-836 DERKTNL
+836 
-843 TDADKVNA
+843 ASA

-868 VLVLETRGITQTMGD
+868 VLALHQKGVAWTAVNVIDRDLGFFEDT
-883 MLNLS
+883 
-888 LTEIERAAK
+888 AK

-926 KAQRLVKLARI
+926 KAQRLVKLARV

-1014 PVGEGGLIIGLVAS
+1014 PVGEGGLIVGLVAS

-1050 YSRSIFG
+1050 YSRSIFA
-1057 NNEVDINISYTIGIN
+1057 NNEIDINVGYTIGMN
-1072 DETLDGRENEWLK
+1072 SEDLYTRNNVWLSSLDQSYK
-1085 VLNQNYSYNTHT
+1085 YNTHT

-1123 SFYHIFTGGINPE
+1123 SFYHIFTGALDADS
-1136 EIMKADNSQTK
+1136 KQVLSADNPNAPAQ
-1147 INNLATNTQDVERD
+1147 NLAVQSPEVSRN
-1161 LIALN
+1161 LFALN
-1166 LSLETRQYLS
+1166 LALETRQYLS

-1183 NVGAQRDMFISGSN
+1183 NVGAQRDMFITGGDVL
-1197 IYQVI
+1197 QVR
-1202 FAGVKDAYDSIP
+1202 FVGEESLNYK
-1214 YTKSDNLNTFA
+1214 KSDNLNTFA

>member
-11 GRKMKQNILANLP
+11 GRKMKQSILANLS

-53 VYELQGKQDESG
+53 VYELQGKQDESS

-87 KNGTLIFGNNSQS
+87 KNGTLIFGNTSQS

-157 SFKAESLDL
+157 NFKAESLDL

-182 TDINI
+182 KDINI

-198 FKMHLTSNSGDITFD
+198 FKMHLTSSSGDIIFD

-245 IRLKAENGS
+245 IRLKAQNGS
-254 ITGNRNLSFS
+254 ITGNGNLSFS

-319 LVGNNGISAFGTYA
+319 LVGNNGISAFATYA
-333 HIKAGGSISVKTKGA
+333 HIKAGGSISVKTNGA

-376 LNNTNISLLN
+376 LNNTDIFLLN

-484 FKNINLGECG
+484 FKDINLGECG

-517 DTNSA
+517 DTNGA

-530 VKGST
+530 VKDST

-560 NISMSNL
+560 KISMSNL

-574 LTLARF
+574 LTL
-580 NNKGELDE
+580 
-588 NGQEYGHITMD
+588 QEGGHITMD

-610 YETNTKP
+610 YETNTTP
-617 TPGKVTLNVDASD
+617 TLGKVTLNVSNTQDN
-630 SKPFLSIAYAGKN
+630 KPFLSIAYAGKN

-666 LKSGGSTDTFHC
+666 LKSGGNTETFHC
-678 TDNEEKCN
+678 TDDKEKCN
-686 TIKDKINIYEGGSS
+686 TIKNMVGVYAGGA
-700 DSTKKL
+700 DSTRLDVGFGEDGILRSASL
-706 GIFTGSSWTLEAN
+706 GLQ
-719 YIRFEKVADYS
+719 FEKVADYS

-736 VAIDYKNPYDI
+736 TAIDYKNPYDI

-772 AHNKQTTQTRTNIVL
+772 AHTTQTTQTRLSSTTAQNKNSQETTI
-787 KQVVM
+787 
-792 KNDKDEDVT
+792 NDKIYTISGKGDFTQSELSSNT
-801 VDVAVKETESV
+801 TLTE
-812 YRVCKENGKC
+812 
-822 EDYAEKRFDEKYMN
+822 AEKKS
-836 DERKTNL
+836 
-843 TDADKVNA
+843 A
-851 VEKKVTHLES
+851 VEKKVTHIES

-868 VLVLETRGITQTMGD
+868 VLALHQRGVAWTAVNVI
-883 MLNLS
+883 NES
-888 LTEIERAAK
+888 LGFFEDTAK
-897 QLNNTLGQLVSTE
+897 QLENTLGQLVSTE

-926 KAQRLVKLARI
+926 KAQRLVKLARVN
-937 DNDEQEYRFANLLSQ
+937 NDEQEYRFANLLSQ

-1014 PVGEGGLIIGLVAS
+1014 PVGEGGLIVGLVAS

-1050 YSRSIFG
+1050 YSRSIFA
-1057 NNEVDINISYTIGIN
+1057 NNEIDINVGYTIGMN
-1072 DETLDGRENEWLK
+1072 SEDLYTRSNVWLSSLDQSYK
-1085 VLNQNYSYNTHT
+1085 YNTHT

-1123 SFYHIFTGGINPE
+1123 SFYHIFTGALEADSKQIPS
-1136 EIMKADNSQTK
+1136 ADNPNAPAQ
-1147 INNLATNTQDVERD
+1147 NLAVQSPEISRN
-1161 LIALN
+1161 LFALN
-1166 LSLETRQYLS
+1166 LALETRQYLS

-1183 NVGAQRDMFISGSN
+1183 NVGAQRDMFITGGDVL
-1197 IYQVI
+1197 QVR
-1202 FAGVKDAYDSIP
+1202 FVGEESLNYK
-1214 YTKSDNLNTFA
+1214 KSDNLNTFA

>member
-1 MDSKEGNSKR
+1 
-11 GRKMKQNILANLP
+11 MKQTILAKLPNLS
-24 KSTKYPI
+24 KSTKSPI

-40 LYANAQAT
+40 LYANVQAS

-53 VYELQGKQDESG
+53 VYELQNKSNESS

-87 KNGTLIFGNNSQS
+87 KNGTLIFGNTSQS

-135 TIGSGNAWATGGGA
+135 TIGAGNAWATGGGA
-149 ELKFDASN
+149 ELNFNASN

-182 TDINI
+182 NDINI

-198 FKMHLTSNSGDITFD
+198 FKMHLSSSSGDITFD

-245 IRLKAENGS
+245 IRLKAQNGS
-254 ITGNRNLSFS
+254 ITGNGNLDFS

-283 LGTAKLQVNASA
+283 LGTAKLQVNASS

-333 HIKAGGSISVKTKGA
+333 HIKAGGSISVKTNGA
-348 IYSNRGIN
+348 IYSNRGLN

-376 LNNTNISLLN
+376 LNNTDIFLLN

-449 KTFSADSITINPRQT
+449 KTLSADSITINARQT

-469 GTGTQIWTKENGKYT
+469 GTGAQIWTKEGGSYT
-484 FKNINLGECG
+484 FTNVKLGECG

-502 VANTA
+502 IANTA
-507 RLSFFGTSGT
+507 RLSFFGTSGA
-517 DTNSA
+517 DTNDA

-574 LTLARF
+574 LTL
-580 NNKGELDE
+580 
-588 NGQEYGHITMD
+588 QEGGHITMD

-610 YETNTKP
+610 YEANATP
-617 TPGKVTLNVDASD
+617 TLGKVTLNVDASD
-630 SKPFLSIAYAGKN
+630 SKPFLSIAYAGSN

-666 LKSGGSTDTFHC
+666 LKSSGSTQTFHC
-678 TDNEEKCN
+678 TDNKEKCN
-686 TIKDKINIYEGGSS
+686 TIKNMVGVYAGGA
-700 DSTKKL
+700 DSTRLDVGFGEDGILRSAKL
-706 GIFTGSSWTLEAN
+706 GLQ
-719 YIRFEKVADYS
+719 FEKVADYS

-736 VAIDYKNPYDI
+736 TAIDYKNPYDI

-761 AVERIGGISKG
+761 AVAQIGGISKG
-772 AHNKQTTQTRTNIVL
+772 AHAEQTTQTRLNSTISQNKDSQEITT
-787 KQVVM
+787 
-792 KNDKDEDVT
+792 NDKIYTISGKGDF
-801 VDVAVKETESV
+801 TES
-812 YRVCKENGKC
+812 ELESN
-822 EDYAEKRFDEKYMN
+822 
-836 DERKTNL
+836 TTL
-843 TDADKVNA
+843 TDAEKA
-851 VEKKVTHLES
+851 SAAEKKVTHIES

-868 VLVLETRGITQTMGD
+868 VLALHQKGVAWTAVNVIDRDLGFFEDT
-883 MLNLS
+883 
-888 LTEIERAAK
+888 AK

-1014 PVGEGGLIIGLVAS
+1014 PVGEGGLIVGLVAS

-1050 YSRSIFG
+1050 YSRSIFA
-1057 NNEVDINISYTIGIN
+1057 NNEIDINVGYTIGMN
-1072 DETLDGRENEWLK
+1072 SEDLYTRNNVWLSSLDQSYK
-1085 VLNQNYSYNTHT
+1085 YNTHT

-1123 SFYHIFTGGINPE
+1123 SFYHIFTGALDADS
-1136 EIMKADNSQTK
+1136 KQVLSADNPNAPAQ
-1147 INNLATNTQDVERD
+1147 NLAVQSPEVSRN
-1161 LIALN
+1161 LFALN
-1166 LSLETRQYLS
+1166 LALETRQYLS

-1183 NVGAQRDMFISGSN
+1183 NVGAQRDMFITGGDVL
-1197 IYQVI
+1197 QVR
-1202 FAGVKDAYDSIP
+1202 FVGEESLNYK
-1214 YTKSDNLNTFA
+1214 KSDNLNTFA

>member
-1 MDSKEGNSKR
+1 
-11 GRKMKQNILANLP
+11 MKQTILAKLPNLSKTT
-24 KSTKYPI
+24 KSPI
-31 TLSAVLALS
+31 ALSAVLALS
-40 LYANAQAT
+40 LYANVQAT

-53 VYELQGKQDESG
+53 VYELQNKSNESS

-87 KNGTLIFGNNSQS
+87 NNGTLIFGNTSQS

-135 TIGSGNAWATGGGA
+135 TIGAGNAWATGGGA
-149 ELKFDASN
+149 ELNFNASN

-182 TDINI
+182 KDINI

-198 FKMHLTSNSGDITFD
+198 FKMHLSSSSGDITFD

-245 IRLKAENGS
+245 IRLKAQNGS
-254 ITGNRNLSFS
+254 ITGNGNLDFS

-283 LGTAKLQVNASA
+283 LGTAKLQVNASS

-309 NGDITFDKLE
+309 NGDIIFDKLE

-333 HIKAGGSISVKTKGA
+333 HIKAGGSVSVKTNGA
-348 IYSNRGIN
+348 IYSNRGLN

-376 LNNTNISLLN
+376 LNNTDIFLLN

-428 GVKGSAKLGNI
+428 GVKESAKLGNI

-449 KTFSADSITINPRQT
+449 KTLSADSITINARQT

-469 GTGTQIWTKENGKYT
+469 GTGTQIWTKEGGSYT
-484 FKNINLGECG
+484 FTNINLGECG
-494 LTPWGHCE
+494 LTPWNHCE
-502 VANTA
+502 IANTA

-517 DTNSA
+517 DTNGA

-548 LYASNIQTTNVK
+548 LYASNIQTTNIK

-574 LTLARF
+574 LTL
-580 NNKGELDE
+580 
-588 NGQEYGHITMD
+588 QEGGHITMD

-610 YETNTKP
+610 YEANATP

-630 SKPFLSIAYAGKN
+630 SKPFLSIAYAGSN

-666 LKSGGSTDTFHC
+666 LKSGSGGSGGGGDTPFHC
-678 TDNEEKCN
+678 GNGNDTTKCD

-700 DSTKKL
+700 DSANAL
-706 GIFTGSSWTLEAN
+706 GVFKGSNWTLEAN

-761 AVERIGGISKG
+761 AVAKIGGISKG
-772 AHNKQTTQTRTNIVL
+772 AHNKQTIQTRTNIIVE
-787 KQVVM
+787 
-792 KNDKDEDVT
+792 KNDKGEDI
-801 VDVAVKETESV
+801 AVKKTENV
-812 YRVCKENGKC
+812 YRVCKEGKC
-822 EDYAEKRFDEKYMN
+822 EDYANSRFNETYMN
-836 DERKTNL
+836 GERKTEL
-843 TDADKVNA
+843 EETDKVNA

-868 VLVLETRGITQTMGD
+868 VLALHQKGVAWTAVNVIDRDLGFFEDT
-883 MLNLS
+883 
-888 LTEIERAAK
+888 AK

-1014 PVGEGGLIIGLVAS
+1014 PVGEGGLIVGLVAS

-1050 YSRSIFG
+1050 YSRSIFA
-1057 NNEVDINISYTIGIN
+1057 NNEIDINVGYTIGMN
-1072 DETLDGRENEWLK
+1072 SEDLYTRNNVWLSSLDQSYK
-1085 VLNQNYSYNTHT
+1085 YNTHT

-1123 SFYHIFTGGINPE
+1123 SFYHIFTGALDADS
-1136 EIMKADNSQTK
+1136 KQVLSADNPNAPAQ
-1147 INNLATNTQDVERD
+1147 NLAVQSPEVSRN
-1161 LIALN
+1161 LFALN
-1166 LSLETRQYLS
+1166 LALETRQYLS

-1183 NVGAQRDMFISGSN
+1183 NVGAQRDMFITGGDVL
-1197 IYQVI
+1197 QVR
-1202 FAGVKDAYDSIP
+1202 FVGEESLNYK
-1214 YTKSDNLNTFA
+1214 KSDNLNTFA